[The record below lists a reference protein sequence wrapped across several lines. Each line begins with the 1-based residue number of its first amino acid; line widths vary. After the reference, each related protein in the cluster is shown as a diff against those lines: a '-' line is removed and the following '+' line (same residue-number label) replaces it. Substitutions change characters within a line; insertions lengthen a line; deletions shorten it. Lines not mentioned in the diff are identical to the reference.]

1 MKRNKLIAV
10 VMFAMAAVACTLPR
24 PGGCQERT
32 AAATGFP
39 EKLLEGD
46 PDFNFAFLLHAD
58 IRGNFGPC
66 G

>member
-10 VMFAMAAVACTLPR
+10 VMLASAAVACALPWL
-24 PGGCQERT
+24 GCCQEKA
-32 AAATGFP
+32 AAATEFP

-46 PDFNFAFLLHAD
+46 PNFNFAFLLHAD